1 MFSTKTF
8 ELSYYGGPNLIDRG
22 QTDNL
27 ASPMKGYF
35 MKNIWLK
42 YYMTIMK
49 KVATK
54 LKLDLV

>member
-1 MFSTKTF
+1 MFSKTF
-8 ELSYYGGPNLIDRG
+8 ELSCCGGPNLIDRG
-22 QTDNL
+22 QTENL
-27 ASPMKGYF
+27 ASPMKGYY

-49 KVATK
+49 KVAAK